1 MDDVRKE
8 LIRYEKIRTALLG
21 AVLAVLV
28 VLLAGAIVLAV
39 NLSRYE
45 PRIDDIVGRLD
56 NVSAQL
62 EALDVEKL
70 VRTTNALSDSLDPER
85 IEQIISA
92 LDEVSRTLNEVDW
105 AALSEDL
112 SEVAE
117 SAQERLD
124 DAREALEKLELVDL
138 ESLNESIKSLKEV
151 VEPLKKFL
159 NPFG

>member
-1 MDDVRKE
+1 MDDIQKE

-56 NVSAQL
+56 KVSAQL
-62 EALDVEKL
+62 EALDVENL

-85 IEQIISA
+85 IEQIVSA
-92 LDEVSRTLNEVDW
+92 LDDVSRTLNEVDW

-112 SEVAE
+112 SEVAA

-138 ESLNESIKSLKEV
+138 ESLNESIKSLKEA

>member
-8 LIRYEKIRTALLG
+8 LLRSEKSRTALLG

-70 VRTTNALSDSLDPER
+70 VHTTNALSDSLDPER

>member
-138 ESLNESIKSLKEV
+138 ESLNESIKSLKEA

>member
-138 ESLNESIKSLKEV
+138 ESLNESIKSLKDA

>member
-8 LIRYEKIRTALLG
+8 LLRYEKIRTALLG
-21 AVLAVLV
+21 AVLAVLL
-28 VLLAGAIVLAV
+28 VLLAGAIVFAV
-39 NLSRYE
+39 NLRRYE
-45 PRIDDIVGRLD
+45 PRIDDIVERLD
-56 NVSAQL
+56 KVSAQL
-62 EALDVEKL
+62 EALDVESL

-85 IEQIISA
+85 IEEIVSA
-92 LDEVSRTLNEVDW
+92 LDEVSRTLNGVDW
-105 AALSEDL
+105 AALTEDL
-112 SEVAE
+112 SEVAA

-138 ESLNESIKSLKEV
+138 ESLNESIKSLKEA

>member
-117 SAQERLD
+117 SA
-124 DAREALEKLELVDL
+124 
-138 ESLNESIKSLKEV
+138 
-151 VEPLKKFL
+151 
-159 NPFG
+159 